1 MGAAAQLQR
10 QEIWNID
17 AIISLKNINATAGRI
32 LADQRRQINAIQH
45 EYPKL
50 DCKILMSNLSV
61 LREINA
67 EESRLL
73 SLSSAIL
80 PAYVDDL

>member
-32 LADQRRQINAIQH
+32 LADQRRQISAIQYEH
-45 EYPKL
+45 PQL

-61 LREINA
+61 LREINN

-80 PAYVDDL
+80 PTYVDDL